1 MNVEDVVQE
10 MARSAPSGSELIS
23 YREVALPLFRVDVDL
38 LVLDQ
43 KPLPP
48 IQEHVLR
55 AVEAGLDNA
64 EEVAE
69 FLGVDSL
76 VVRPT
81 VAELL
86 SNDDLILTGGSG
98 ADRAHRLKLTT
109 KGRHTARE
117 AFQVQAVETTLQ
129 VWVDGLTRQILSI
142 SKDRQWFPAGQASKR
157 GLVEIPASPRKAPG
171 EVEVA
176 LELIKE
182 KIRDETA
189 TRRSNLEVIALTG
202 LGKVRRFAREGLALA
217 YEVPGEEL
225 SISLVVGGELSESH
239 SDVFAR
245 ARKRSARDIKADDW
259 KDAKQISA
267 SVPDELLA
275 KVASSEFTERIEAE
289 RADLRGEE
297 KRLQEAA
304 AERTGEDQIEG
315 MRIELARAA
324 AKAAEL
330 EAQLEN
336 ISVRQVS
343 AWEHRGYL
351 ERALNEANERILIV
365 SPWIRYEV
373 VDDQF
378 LKRLRE
384 TLDRGVEIWIGHG
397 ISKEPRHRSKTKGE
411 ADREAERRLNLLA
424 EDYAGRCRVS
434 RFGDTH
440 AKVLVC
446 DSRFSIITSFNW
458 LSFRG
463 DEQLEFRDERGY
475 YVAISSHVE
484 ALFESYRPRFS

>member
-1 MNVEDVVQE
+1 MNVEETVQE
-10 MARSAPSGSELIS
+10 MARLAPSGSELIS

-55 AVEAGLDNA
+55 AVEAGLDHT
-64 EEVAE
+64 EEVAN
-69 FLGVDSL
+69 FLGIDSS
-76 VVRPT
+76 VVRST
-81 VAELL
+81 VAEML
-86 SNDDLILTGGSG
+86 SSDDLILTGGSG
-98 ADRAHRLKLTT
+98 GDHAHRLKLTT

-117 AFQVQAVETTLQ
+117 ASQVQAVETTLQ
-129 VWVDGLTRQILSI
+129 VWVDGLTRQVLSI

-157 GLVEIPASPRKAPG
+157 GLVEIPASPRKAPA
-171 EVEVA
+171 EAEVA
-176 LELIKE
+176 LEMIKE
-182 KIRDETA
+182 KIRKESA
-189 TRRSNLEVIALTG
+189 ARRSNLEVIALTG

-225 SISLVVGGELSESH
+225 SITLVIGGKLSEAH
-239 SDVFAR
+239 SDAFAR
-245 ARKRSARDIKADDW
+245 ARKRSARDIKAEDW
-259 KDAKQISA
+259 RDAKEISA
-267 SVPDELLA
+267 KVPDELLA
-275 KVASSEFTERIEAE
+275 KVASSEITERIEAE
-289 RADLRGEE
+289 RADLREE
-297 KRLQEAA
+297 EGRLQEAA
-304 AERTGEDQIEG
+304 DGTGGEQLEEL
-315 MRIELARAA
+315 RAELARAA
-324 AKAAEL
+324 ARAAEL
-330 EAQLEN
+330 EAQLEG
-336 ISVRQVS
+336 ISVRQVP

-351 ERALNEANERILIV
+351 ERALDEANERVLIV

-378 LKRLRE
+378 LKQLRE

-397 ISKEPRHRSKTKGE
+397 ISKETRHRSKAKGE
-411 ADREAERRLNLLA
+411 ADREAERKLNLLT
-424 EDYAGRCRVS
+424 EDFPGRCRVS

-446 DSRFSIITSFNW
+446 DSRFSILTSFNW

-475 YVAISSHVE
+475 YVAIPSHVD

>member
-1 MNVEDVVQE
+1 MNVEETVQE
-10 MARSAPSGSELIS
+10 LARSAPSGSELIS

-55 AVEAGLDNA
+55 AVEVGLYNT
-64 EEVAE
+64 EEIAD
-69 FLGVDSL
+69 FLGIDSS
-76 VVRPT
+76 VVRST

-86 SNDDLILTGGSG
+86 SSDDLILTGGSG
-98 ADRAHRLKLTT
+98 DDHVHRLKLTT

-117 AFQVQAVETTLQ
+117 ASQVQAVETTLQ
-129 VWVDGLTRQILSI
+129 VWVDGLTRQVLSI
-142 SKDRQWFPAGQASKR
+142 SKDRQWFPAGQASTR

-171 EVEVA
+171 EAEVA
-176 LELIKE
+176 LEMIKE
-182 KIRDETA
+182 RIREESA
-189 TRRSNLEVIALTG
+189 TRRSSFEAIALTG
-202 LGKVRRFAREGLALA
+202 LGKIRRFAREALALA
-217 YEVPGEEL
+217 YEVPGEDL
-225 SISLVVGGELSESH
+225 SISLVIDGKLSEAH

-245 ARKRSARDIKADDW
+245 ARKRSARDVKAEDW
-259 KDAKQISA
+259 RDAKKISA
-267 SVPDELLA
+267 EVPGELLA
-275 KVASSEFTERIEAE
+275 KVASSELTERIEAE
-289 RADLRGEE
+289 RADLREE
-297 KRLQEAA
+297 EGRLIEAA
-304 AERTGEDQIEG
+304 EGRGGEQLEE
-315 MRIELARAA
+315 MRSDLARSAA
-324 AKAAEL
+324 RAAEL

-336 ISVRQVS
+336 ISIRQVQ

-351 ERALNEANERILIV
+351 ERALDQAAERILIV

-378 LKRLRE
+378 IKRLRE
-384 TLDRGVEIWIGHG
+384 TLERGVEIWIGYG
-397 ISKEPRHRSKTKGE
+397 ISKEVKHRSKAKGA
-411 ADREAERRLNLLA
+411 ADREAERKLKLLA
-424 EDYAGRCRVS
+424 EDFPGRCRVN

-446 DSRFSIITSFNW
+446 DSRFSILTSFNW

-475 YVAISSHVE
+475 YVAIPAHVD
-484 ALFESYRPRFS
+484 ALFDSYEPRFS